1 MATTGM
7 AERLKD
13 CNFNLKK
20 YLIEDIS
27 RSFGLGNLDYTYFP
41 KKATCSVKRSYPRRK
56 TERIRFV
63 SLDCYL

>member
-1 MATTGM
+1 MYKENVEITDWRGSHFVINKETIGH
-7 AERLKD
+7 R
-13 CNFNLKK
+13 
-20 YLIEDIS
+20 
-27 RSFGLGNLDYTYFP
+27 LGNLDYTYFP